1 MDNHGSL
8 FLYNY
13 RIIFVR
19 FFVFTFPE
27 QLRTDCKTYFK
38 ERCHVE
44 ISDETADMYLDNL
57 ARFYRAMENIAKD
70 D

>member
-8 FLYNY
+8 FLYST

-19 FFVFTFPE
+19 FFVFTYPE

-44 ISDETADMYLDNL
+44 ISDETADIYLDSL
-57 ARFYRAMENIAKD
+57 ADLYECVEDILTPD
-70 D
+70 